1 MHSRQM
7 FTAFCA
13 TSAGS
18 PTAIPA
24 AISSTAAAFNRAL
37 AAYGF
42 LKTMTRVN
50 SKRETV
56 EFWGVTDKGLKYGK
70 NLTSPQCP
78 RETQPHWYVD
88 RFLEL
93 AGLIGKGRS

>member
-1 MHSRQM
+1 
-7 FTAFCA
+7 
-13 TSAGS
+13 
-18 PTAIPA
+18 
-24 AISSTAAAFNRAL
+24 
-37 AAYGF
+37 
-42 LKTMTRVN
+42 MTRVN

-93 AGLIGKGRS
+93 AALVGKA